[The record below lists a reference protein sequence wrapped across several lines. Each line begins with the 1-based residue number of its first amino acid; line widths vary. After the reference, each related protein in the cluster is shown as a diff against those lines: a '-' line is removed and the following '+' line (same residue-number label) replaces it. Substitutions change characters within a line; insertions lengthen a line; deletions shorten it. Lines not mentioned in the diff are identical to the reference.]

1 MEIVIGRMRSD
12 LINRAK
18 GGDGTAFSALVAPRL
33 DGLIRLASAIVGN
46 ESDARDAVQET
57 LSIAWRELRSLR
69 RDDRFDPWV
78 SRILINECRRVIR
91 MQKRLQRRESAIP
104 EDAAFA
110 TSPLVEDRVAG
121 RDLIVRA
128 LDRIDPD
135 KRALLALRY
144 LNQASIEE
152 IGVILGI
159 PPGTVKSRLHA
170 ARQHLK
176 KAVAEEERD
185 GS

>member
-1 MEIVIGRMRSD
+1 MIDRMRSD

-18 GGDGTAFSALVAPRL
+18 GGDGTAFGALVDPRL

-69 RDDRFDPWV
+69 QDDRFDPWV
-78 SRILINECRRVIR
+78 SRILINECRRIIR

-110 TSPLVEDRVAG
+110 TSSMVEDRVAG

-128 LDRIDPD
+128 LDRRPRQTRAAGAPLPEPSFDRRDRRDP
-135 KRALLALRY
+135 RHPAR
-144 LNQASIEE
+144 NGQVPTPRCTSASQE
-152 IGVILGI
+152 GNGRG
-159 PPGTVKSRLHA
+159 GT
-170 ARQHLK
+170 
-176 KAVAEEERD
+176 
-185 GS
+185 